1 VAFLLS
7 FCFFFSLFRYTA
19 DIIRAVRIQIMAMEP
34 TSNKRILVSAQS
46 KPKSTYKREKKKKNM
61 HWLSLDLSELDASVT

>member
-1 VAFLLS
+1 
-7 FCFFFSLFRYTA
+7 
-19 DIIRAVRIQIMAMEP
+19 MAMEP